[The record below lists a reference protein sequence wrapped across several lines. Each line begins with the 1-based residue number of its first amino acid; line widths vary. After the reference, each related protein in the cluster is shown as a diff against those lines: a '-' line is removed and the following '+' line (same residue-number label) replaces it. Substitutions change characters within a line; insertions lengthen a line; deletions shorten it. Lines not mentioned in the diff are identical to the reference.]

1 MAYAYDGEVMVTLLS
16 SLISLVPSLVI
27 SLLSYVLTALA
38 IYTIAKRRG
47 LNKPWLAWIP
57 VVDVWLLGSLSDQY
71 QYVVRGRNRSK
82 RKSLLVLGILSFV
95 LGIAVIILAISLLT
109 QLVLA
114 AMQGVSEEYLLDL
127 IMGPLLSMLGMC
139 LPIAGIGIAYTILYY
154 MALYDVYKS
163 LDPSNCVLYLVLSIL
178 IDDVT
183 RPFFLFFNRNKD
195 GGMPP
200 RKQEPAAI
208 PPQYTQYSA
217 PQDSAPQD
225 SSSAREPWEDN
236 SKDYL

>member
-1 MAYAYDGEVMVTLLS
+1 MAYGYEGEFIATALTSM
-16 SLISLVPSLVI
+16 ISLVPSVLI

-114 AMQGVSEEYLLDL
+114 DMQGVSEEYLLDL
-127 IMGPLLSMLGMC
+127 IMGPLLSMLGLC
-139 LPIAGIGIAYTILYY
+139 LPMAGIGIAYTILYY

-178 IDDVT
+178 ISVT
-183 RPFFLFFNRNKD
+183 LPFFLFFNRNKD

>member
-114 AMQGVSEEYLLDL
+114 DMQGVSEEYLLDL
-127 IMGPLLSMLGMC
+127 IMGPLLSMLGLC
-139 LPIAGIGIAYTILYY
+139 LPMAGIGIAYTILYY

-217 PQDSAPQD
+217 PQDS
-225 SSSAREPWEDN
+225 SSAREPWEDN

>member
-16 SLISLVPSLVI
+16 SLISLVI
-27 SLLSYVLTALA
+27 NLLSYVLTALA

-114 AMQGVSEEYLLDL
+114 DMQGVSEEYLLDL
-127 IMGPLLSMLGMC
+127 IMGPLLSMLGLC
-139 LPIAGIGIAYTILYY
+139 LPMAGIGIAYTILYY

-178 IDDVT
+178 ISVT
-183 RPFFLFFNRNKD
+183 LPFFLFFNRNKD

-208 PPQYTQYSA
+208 PPQYTQYTP